1 MKRVNSIPSVTDTQ
15 AYCSWKKQWS
25 SQEDLDVHSYIFD
38 QCRPDHVLMF
48 SNMLF
53 PDFVVAEGGV
63 FLGRNFS
70 DEVFDTCFALASGDL
85 SKTEQLLNV
94 VRIYDVFGQGARDVS
109 DDVFLQLCNVI
120 GFSWRMVL
128 KEKFPEK
135 VFCVEVSNSE
145 QNYGPDITFYQV
157 GPLSLGAGT

>member
-1 MKRVNSIPSVTDTQ
+1 
-15 AYCSWKKQWS
+15 
-25 SQEDLDVHSYIFD
+25 
-38 QCRPDHVLMF
+38 MF

-70 DEVFDTCFALASGDL
+70 DEVFDRCIALASGDL

-135 VFCVEVSNSE
+135 IFCVEVSNSE

-157 GPLSLGAGT
+157 GPLSLGSGK

>member
-15 AYCSWKKQWS
+15 AYGSWKNQWS
-25 SQEDLDVHSYIFD
+25 SQESLDVHSYIFD
-38 QCRPDHVLMF
+38 QCRPDHVLLFSKMF
-48 SNMLF
+48 F
-53 PDFVVAEGGV
+53 PDFVVAKGGV
-63 FLGRNFS
+63 FLERNFS
-70 DEVFDTCFALASGDL
+70 NEVFDRCFVLASGDL
-85 SKTEQLLNV
+85 PKTEQLLNV
-94 VRIYDVFGQGARDVS
+94 VRIYDVFGQGASDVS

-120 GFSWRMVL
+120 GFAWRMVL

-157 GPLSLGAGT
+157 GPLSLGVGT